1 MSKLGKGNLSSKQ
14 VDILIDK
21 HDSKKRPLF
30 LVLLA
35 VEASNLSLFESVD
48 NDLDKLPK
56 SLKKLWIGKE
66 SDLGEGPP
74 DPRSVIPRL
83 QSKYGKALVDLVFVQ
98 VLSAART
105 GMTEDALLR
114 VIKNKTLKEKE
125 KIAASSGILL
135 DTQTTTTTSSSS
147 SSSPPWVSKE
157 AERRLEEKLEEKLK
171 GLFTTV
177 HGYLEPGMP
186 SRSSLGFHS
195 AELVKFTKQ
204 VSAPDVGG
212 FRV

>member
-21 HDSKKRPLF
+21 HDCKKCPLF

-48 NDLDKLPK
+48 SDLDKLPK

-66 SDLGEGPP
+66 SDLSEGPP

-83 QSKYGKALVDLVFVQ
+83 KSKYGHDLVDLVFVQ
-98 VLSAART
+98 VLSAARM

-135 DTQTTTTTSSSS
+135 ESPSS
-147 SSSPPWVSKE
+147 SSSPPQPPPPWGSKE
-157 AERRLEEKLEEKLK
+157 AERRLEEKIEEKLK
-171 GLFTTV
+171 GLFTAV

-204 VSAPDVGG
+204 VGARHVAG
-212 FRV
+212 FRI

>member
-21 HDSKKRPLF
+21 HDCKKRPLF

-48 NDLDKLPK
+48 SDLDKLPK

-66 SDLGEGPP
+66 SDLSEGPP

-83 QSKYGKALVDLVFVQ
+83 KNKYGHDLVDLVFVQ
-98 VLSAART
+98 VLSAARM

-135 DTQTTTTTSSSS
+135 EPQSSS
-147 SSSPPWVSKE
+147 SSSPRPPQAGSKE
-157 AERRLEEKLEEKLK
+157 AERRLEEKIEEKLK
-171 GLFTTV
+171 GLFTAV

-204 VSAPDVGG
+204 VGA
-212 FRV
+212 